1 MIQQLLTFARK
12 DVVHIQPIPLTP
24 FIKET
29 LKFLRTSV
37 PERYNTVTSG
47 VDEFGEQCPRCA
59 GGRGLAI
66 IFATGYDK
74 NMQDHLDG
82 EIVLGKPFSIVEMS
96 HFMNV

>member
-37 PERYNTVTSG
+37 PENIAMHQEICSDSIRVNGDTTQLHQVLMNLVNNARDALEG
-47 VDEFGEQCPRCA
+47 VA
-59 GGRGLAI
+59 
-66 IFATGYDK
+66 
-74 NMQDHLDG
+74 
-82 EIVLGKPFSIVEMS
+82 
-96 HFMNV
+96 